1 MDQLIMKSNK
11 KIKLKNKISN
21 DPKNLFLSWNKDD
34 KICIPLKIKGPSNF
48 SSKKVKPSFPKLE
61 ETKRSQKRNSNSFK
75 LIPPNENFI
84 IQKKYVESEQT
95 KVNTI
100 LPKIRIN
107 NLGVAKNKHID
118 TDNEKKRK
126 SFSRFSDND
135 INKSNS
141 YSNKNS
147 GYKNSFEKKIIKK
160 YYALSQAGKDGNGMT
175 KINQDSYLVLT
186 KINNMF
192 NFNIFAIFDGHG
204 PNGHLVSQ
212 FLVEYFTELFK
223 NNTEIKKCKTELEIF
238 NLLLHSNYQL
248 IRDAITTSEEK
259 LNEQKNFNIEFSGS
273 TCCMLIQIYQKII
286 CVNIGDSRAILYSVM
301 IKEDIANLSFDHKP
315 NLKQELER
323 IKKYGGVVE
332 KCLYED
338 GIVDGPFRI
347 WNSSKQEYPGLA
359 ISRSIGDSEA
369 TKLGVLAEPDFN
381 LKTLK
386 TNMKFIVIASDG
398 LWEYLNNKNVCEIIK
413 PFYHI
418 GDVKGATEELINKSR
433 EKWAK
438 KGDSADDISVII
450 IFF

>member
-1 MDQLIMKSNK
+1 
-11 KIKLKNKISN
+11 
-21 DPKNLFLSWNKDD
+21 
-34 KICIPLKIKGPSNF
+34 
-48 SSKKVKPSFPKLE
+48 
-61 ETKRSQKRNSNSFK
+61 
-75 LIPPNENFI
+75 
-84 IQKKYVESEQT
+84 
-95 KVNTI
+95 
-100 LPKIRIN
+100 
-107 NLGVAKNKHID
+107 
-118 TDNEKKRK
+118 
-126 SFSRFSDND
+126 
-135 INKSNS
+135 
-141 YSNKNS
+141 
-147 GYKNSFEKKIIKK
+147 
-160 YYALSQAGKDGNGMT
+160 
-175 KINQDSYLVLT
+175 
-186 KINNMF
+186 MF

-212 FLVEYFTELFK
+212 FLVEYFTEFFK

-418 GDVKGATEELINKSR
+418 GDVKGAAEELYNKSR